1 MGAGSALCCDPPCRV
16 NAAASGDISVV
27 ADNRDTL
34 VTSAAYAQPY
44 ISRAMKFRRSRK
56 SRVDD
61 VGAVV
66 RASYGQQAANAI
78 DSQLAS
84 AAAAG
89 DDSAFTTLVTRYQP
103 AVFRWA
109 LMFAIDP
116 DEAEDVTQEVFVRTH
131 RLLSQYR
138 SDGSLEAWLYAI
150 TRRTANQMRRK
161 QKRRGRL
168 ALSPAARPV
177 LDVYT
182 TDPGG
187 RVDRERAAALI
198 HEMFSEL
205 PPRQREIFDLI
216 DLQGLTPA
224 EVAERT
230 GMKPVS
236 VRANLFKARSA
247 IRARFLATHPSY
259 SELPK

>member
-1 MGAGSALCCDPPCRV
+1 V
-16 NAAASGDISVV
+16 TNAI
-27 ADNRDTL
+27 
-34 VTSAAYAQPY
+34 YAQPY
-44 ISRAMKFRRSRK
+44 ISRAMRFRRSRK
-56 SRVDD
+56 SRVQE
-61 VGAVV
+61 ASPVV
-66 RASYGQQAANAI
+66 RASHGQLAANAL
-78 DSQLAS
+78 DAQLAS

-89 DDSAFTTLVTRYQP
+89 DESAFTTLVTRYQP

-109 LMFAIDP
+109 LIFASDP
-116 DEAEDVTQEVFVRTH
+116 DEAEDVAQEVFVRTH
-131 RLLSQYR
+131 RLLAQYR

-168 ALSPAARPV
+168 ALSPGARPARE
-177 LDVYT
+177 VYT

-187 RVDRERAAALI
+187 RVDRERATALI
-198 HEMFSEL
+198 HEMFWEL
-205 PPRQREIFDLI
+205 PARQREIFDLI

-236 VRANLFKARSA
+236 VRANLFKARSS
-247 IRARFLATHPSY
+247 IRARVLATHPSY
-259 SELPK
+259 SELRK